1 MAMLVLR
8 NLQALFAL
16 FVLLDLRLFALQ
28 SYIVLYCVAGLLV
41 YLFVSV
47 SMSFVSCSGRPGEE
61 KQIGATRK
69 AERTKSEAGAK
80 CTDCSQL
87 ISTFAQM
94 YFAASLVIRI

>member
-1 MAMLVLR
+1 MLVLR

-61 KQIGATRK
+61 KRIGAKHK
-69 AERTKSEAGAK
+69 AEQTKTEAGAK
-80 CTDCSQL
+80 CTDCSQA
-87 ISTFAQM
+87 ISTFAKT
-94 YFAASLVIRI
+94 YVAASLLIRI